1 MIDEWLDRD
10 NYDSINACF
19 IHKDYMPDFDLGQE
33 LMENF
38 IDILYN
44 EKDIKKL
51 VSPLEDLAN
60 YFNINLPEGD
70 PKIQVNDEE
79 LRVDKNDV

>member
-1 MIDEWLDRD
+1 MIDEWIDRD
-10 NYDSINACF
+10 NYDSLNINF
-19 IHKDYMPDFDLGQE
+19 IHKDYMPDFELGQE

-44 EKDIKKL
+44 SGDINKI

-60 YFNINLPEGD
+60 YFNINLPDGD
-70 PKIQVNDEE
+70 PKITG
-79 LRVDKNDV
+79 

>member
-1 MIDEWLDRD
+1 MIDEWIDEDCNSL
-10 NYDSINACF
+10 NINF
-19 IHKDYMPDFDLGQE
+19 IHKDYMPDFELGKE

-44 EKDIKKL
+44 SGDINKI

-60 YFNINLPEGD
+60 YFNIELPHGD
-70 PKIQVNDEE
+70 PKITG
-79 LRVDKNDV
+79 